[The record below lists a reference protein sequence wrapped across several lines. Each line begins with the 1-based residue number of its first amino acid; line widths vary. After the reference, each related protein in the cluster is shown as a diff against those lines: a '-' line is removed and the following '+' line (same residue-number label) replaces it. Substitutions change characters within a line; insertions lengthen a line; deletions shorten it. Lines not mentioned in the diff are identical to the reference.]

1 MPISLKRLKR
11 SDVAK
16 DTTELYTQVVRVTH
30 VYLGPAADRFI
41 ARQVQNHLHKSP
53 EELSSTDLM
62 KLIDWIRVA
71 VSLITEDTEIIEEY
85 TSQLQRLAENVQ
97 PGTSTSNPIA

>member
-1 MPISLKRLKR
+1 MGDSSTSRI
-11 SDVAK
+11 
-16 DTTELYTQVVRVTH
+16 YTQVVRVTH

-53 EELSSTDLM
+53 EELTTSDLG

-71 VSLITEDTEIIEEY
+71 VSLITEDSEIIEEY
-85 TSQLQRLAENVQ
+85 TAQLQKLASAPVERHAEH
-97 PGTSTSNPIA
+97 GSHGY